1 MTMDNFCLF
10 VSFGVP
16 IFSLSFGDY
25 FSFNSTLRRN
35 NPLVL
40 DSHFFLLLKMGA
52 VYDFSQFDKRQAVF
66 VRHTPD
72 GKRVD
77 FHADINGGVPR
88 CHQSGGGY
96 VAGFFTGSFHVFLLS
111 LTKAWTHRNTGAHVL
126 HQINDVGFDWIV
138 CRLGK
143 YRSVLKSCYQSKHI
157 NALFAISP
165 VYDCDWLSLPDGKK
179 RKYGLRFLRFWL
191 MMNEEDWWHLNGV
204 GVDRRLTGV
213 FPKAL

>member
-1 MTMDNFCLF
+1 MPVILPCHSVVWLKNKK
-10 VSFGVP
+10 
-16 IFSLSFGDY
+16 
-25 FSFNSTLRRN
+25 
-35 NPLVL
+35 
-40 DSHFFLLLKMGA
+40 LLKQGGLLRPVCWYVFVDPFVQIGFA
-52 VYDFSQFDKRQAVF
+52 VSDDFSQFDKRQAVF

-157 NALFAISP
+157 NTPFAISP